1 MNIRNLFIKEN
12 KDIDVNEH
20 ADNINKLI
28 VKITNDTEFSN
39 SNPFAFMTFTN
50 MIFYFIE
57 AKFPN
62 EKDSIIY
69 KKANINAKHF
79 NKIKNDKYHPSKK
92 TAIALGLALHL
103 NIEEFEALL
112 TSASYA
118 LSLNN
123 VFDVVIMYCINNK
136 IYDLIIVN
144 EILYEF
150 NLPLL

>member
-1 MNIRNLFIKEN
+1 MKQSFQTK
-12 KDIDVNEH
+12 
-20 ADNINKLI
+20 
-28 VKITNDTEFSN
+28 KILLY
-39 SNPFAFMTFTN
+39 
-50 MIFYFIE
+50 I
-57 AKFPN
+57 
-62 EKDSIIY
+62 

-79 NKIKNDKYHPSKK
+79 NKIKNEKYHPSKK
-92 TAIALGLALHL
+92 TALALGLALHL

-144 EILYEF
+144 EILYRF